1 MHLLL
6 FVVYGLILCYLL
18 NRLRFFRD
26 SGLKPRILILLFGLR
41 VAAGC
46 LHDLVAWR
54 FYPNHGDIWAFF
66 NASFITRYE
75 LFHDFHLFIADNATW
90 AYLPYNVIIFLHVL
104 FNFLSLDNMYI
115 NTLFFSFIV
124 FAGSIALFRAV
135 RGLLRNDL
143 LSAALFLLIPS
154 TLYWTACIHK
164 EGLIWV
170 SLGFFFY
177 HLQGALSGGWN
188 TKRIVLCLL
197 FFCMTAFFRLA
208 IALTLLTGLLLWIL
222 IPGKPSPGK
231 SPSPPG
237 PVPGPP
243 PRRRIGPGLLGALA
257 IIAIITIVKPAAFSG
272 ILSYVSGQ
280 QMEFQVL
287 HGNSRIYLPVLE
299 PTVNSFLHILPT
311 ALFNGFLQ
319 PLPGSGGQ
327 SIYLVFSIE
336 LILIWLVVL
345 WGLISLLRPGPLR
358 PGDVPIQSPARRLRE
373 GSQPSPPRPPVPNP
387 RPAHLKT
394 LATQPAPGSP
404 RPTGFLLCCLLFAAS
419 GLLLIG
425 YIIPFAGAIIRYRS
439 LYLPFLLLPFV
450 HILHRSPFFA
460 GLNDRLNRLLLN
472 KWD

>member
-6 FVVYGLILCYLL
+6 FVVYGVVLCYLL
-18 NRLRFFRD
+18 NRMRFFRD

-46 LHDLVAWR
+46 LHDFVAWR
-54 FYPNHGDIWAFF
+54 FYPNHGDIWTFF

-90 AYLPYNVIIFLHVL
+90 AYLPYNVVIFLHVL
-104 FNFLSLDNMYI
+104 FNFFSLDNMYI

-143 LSAALFLLIPS
+143 LNAALFLLIPS

-208 IALTLLTGLLLWIL
+208 IALSLLAGLLLWL
-222 IPGKPSPGK
+222 LMRA
-231 SPSPPG
+231 
-237 PVPGPP
+237 P
-243 PRRRIGPGLLGALA
+243 PRRRIGFGLLGVLA
-257 IIAIITIVKPAAFSG
+257 IIAIITIAKPAAFSG
-272 ILSYVSGQ
+272 ILSYISGQ
-280 QMEFQVL
+280 QMDFQVL

-327 SIYLVFSIE
+327 PLYLVFSIE

-345 WGLISLLRPGPLR
+345 YGLISLLRPGPLR
-358 PGDVPIQSPARRLRE
+358 PGDAQSIPPCL
-373 GSQPSPPRPPVPNP
+373 PDSPP
-387 RPAHLKT
+387 
-394 LATQPAPGSP
+394 P
-404 RPTGFLLCCLLFAAS
+404 RPTGFLLCSLLFAAS

-439 LYLPFLLLPFV
+439 LYLPFLLVPFI
-450 HILHRSPFFA
+450 HILHRRPFFV
-460 GLNDRLNRLLLN
+460 GLTERLNRLLLN

>member
-18 NRLRFFRD
+18 TRIRLFRD

-46 LHDLVAWR
+46 LHDFAAWR

-66 NASFITRYE
+66 ETSFSTRQL
-75 LFHDFHLFIADNATW
+75 LFHDFPGFLADNATW
-90 AYLPYNVIIFLHVL
+90 AYMPYNVVIFLHVL
-104 FNFLSLDNMYI
+104 FNFFSLDNMYI

-135 RGLLRNDL
+135 RGLLGNDL
-143 LSAALFLLIPS
+143 LSAVLVLLIPS

-164 EGLIWV
+164 EGLIWL

-188 TKRIVLCLL
+188 TKRVVLCLI

-208 IALTLLTGLLLWIL
+208 IALSLLAGLLLWWL
-222 IPGKPSPGK
+222 IPGKPMHGK
-231 SPSPPG
+231 IPAPAKAPSPDPAPG
-237 PVPGPP
+237 PASRRLPRPGLW
-243 PRRRIGPGLLGALA
+243 RRAPGLLAAAVIVTL
-257 IIAIITIVKPAAFSG
+257 ILIAKPALFSG

-299 PTVNSFLHILPT
+299 PTPGSFLHILPT

-327 SIYLVFSIE
+327 PIYLVFSIE
-336 LILIWLVVL
+336 LILVWLVVL
-345 WGLISLLRPGPLR
+345 WGLITLLEPAPAHPPGP
-358 PGDVPIQSPARRLRE
+358 ARLAG
-373 GSQPSPPRPPVPNP
+373 GSQPNSAQPPPDP
-387 RPAHLKT
+387 
-394 LATQPAPGSP
+394 S

-450 HILHRSPFFA
+450 HILRKHPFFTR
-460 GLNDRLNRLLLN
+460 LNDHLHRLLLN